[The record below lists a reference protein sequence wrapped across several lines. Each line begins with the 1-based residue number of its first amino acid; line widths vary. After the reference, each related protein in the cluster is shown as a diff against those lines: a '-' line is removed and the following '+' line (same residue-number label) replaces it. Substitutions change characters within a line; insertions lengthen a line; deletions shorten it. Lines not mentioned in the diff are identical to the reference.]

1 MDPWLLTYDGFDPA
15 HEGLREM
22 FTTLGNGYF
31 ATRGAVPEARADD
44 VHHPGTYVTGCHA
57 RPVGRPAEDEDL
69 VNVPNWLPLTFRAED
84 GDWLVP
90 GGAELLTC
98 THTLDMRHGTLS
110 RLLRVRDDA
119 GRITRME
126 QRRLVSMADR
136 HLAALTATIVPE
148 NWEGMLQVRSALD
161 GRVTGSSDLTGSATT
176 DASDVPGGSGVPEGS
191 GGSGDERERLVPI
204 CAHAAHGVIELLT
217 RIAASGVEVAL
228 AARTTLAGGRAEW
241 VVEEGVG
248 RGVEEG
254 WVHDDRAVWVRAGEE
269 VTVEKIVALYTS
281 ADLAATESEASA
293 RAAVV
298 RAGCFATLMRRHA
311 TAWERLWANRHLY
324 AEDPRAQQ
332 VLNLYI
338 FQRAQAVS
346 PRPGR
351 TTVEIDFAE
360 GYGLTRTRVFAEAD
374 RRG

>member
-57 RPVGRPAEDEDL
+57 RPAGRPAEDEDL
-69 VNVPNWLPLTFRAED
+69 VNVPNWLPLTFRAEG

-98 THTLDMRHGTLS
+98 THTLDMGQGTLS
-110 RLLRVRDDA
+110 RLVRVRDAA

-161 GRVTGSSDLTGSATT
+161 GRVTGSPAAGNGWEELT
-176 DASDVPGGSGVPEGS
+176 
-191 GGSGDERERLVPI
+191 PI

-228 AARTTLAGGRAEW
+228 AARTTLAGGRAER

-248 RGVEEG
+248 RGVEES

-269 VTVEKIVALYTS
+269 VTVEKVVALYTS
-281 ADLAATESEASA
+281 ADRAATESEASA
-293 RAAVV
+293 RSAVV
-298 RAGCFATLMRRHA
+298 RAGCFATLLRRHA
-311 TAWERLWANRHLY
+311 TAWERLWVNRHLY

-332 VLNLYI
+332 VLNLYV

-346 PRPGR
+346 PRPR
-351 TTVEIDFAE
+351 RATVEIDFAE
-360 GYGLTRTRVFAEAD
+360 GWGLTRTRVFAEAD

>member
-44 VHHPGTYVTGCHA
+44 VHHPGTYVTGCHD
-57 RPVGRPAEDEDL
+57 RPIGRPAEDEDL
-69 VNVPNWLPLTFRAED
+69 VTMPNWLPLTFRAEG

-98 THTLDMRHGTLS
+98 THTLDMRQGTLS
-110 RLLRVRDDA
+110 RLIRVRDEA

-136 HLAALTATIVPE
+136 HLAALSATIVPE
-148 NWEGMLQVRSALD
+148 NWEGTLQVRSALD
-161 GRVTGSSDLTGSATT
+161 GRV
-176 DASDVPGGSGVPEGS
+176 PEDPSEGR
-191 GGSGDERERLVPI
+191 GRLVPI

-228 AARTTLAGGRAEW
+228 AARTTLSGGRAERI
-241 VVEEGVG
+241 VG
-248 RGVEEG
+248 ESVEEG
-254 WVHDDRAVWVRAGEE
+254 WVHDDRAVWVGTGEE

-281 ADLAATESEASA
+281 SDLAITESEASA

-298 RAGCFATLMRRHA
+298 RAGSFATLLRRHV
-311 TAWERLWANRHLY
+311 TAWGRLWADKHLY

-332 VLNLYI
+332 VLNLYV

-346 PRPGR
+346 PRAGR
-351 TTVEIDFAE
+351 TIAEIDFSD
-360 GYGLTRTRVFAEAD
+360 GCRLTRSHVFAEAD